1 MTQIVTVSATTAAY
15 ASQGMR
21 TQTRAGTLFEQRIHA
36 WSEDAKIRGDAR
48 TVAVLNVIQ
57 PPALALALITAP
69 GGPPQVTV
77 AEAQRHYDE
86 NAEPL
91 PSDSA

>member
-15 ASQGMR
+15 ASQGMK
-21 TQTRAGTLFEQRIHA
+21 TQTRPSTLFEERIHA

-57 PPALALALITAP
+57 PPALALALITATS
-69 GGPPQVTV
+69 GTPQVTI
-77 AEAQRHYDE
+77 AEAQRVYDE
-86 NAEPL
+86 NGSPVPQETV
-91 PSDSA
+91 